1 MKLKFMAVICLVIIL
16 FAPAYAR
23 LPERGDHVQ
32 VMTPS
37 GLGAGDV
44 LVYEGNI
51 TGLDRGFLCLNC
63 TRIDNPFLV
72 PMNMTP
78 PMDVCVGT
86 GLILSLTWI
95 D

>member
-1 MKLKFMAVICLVIIL
+1 MKLKLLIFISLIIIL

-32 VMTPS
+32 VLTPS

-51 TGLDRGFLCLNC
+51 TGLDRGFLCINC
-63 TRIDNPFLV
+63 TKIENPFQV
-72 PMNMTP
+72 EINMTP
-78 PMDVCVGT
+78 PMDICIGT
-86 GLILSLTWI
+86 GMILSLTWV
-95 D
+95 